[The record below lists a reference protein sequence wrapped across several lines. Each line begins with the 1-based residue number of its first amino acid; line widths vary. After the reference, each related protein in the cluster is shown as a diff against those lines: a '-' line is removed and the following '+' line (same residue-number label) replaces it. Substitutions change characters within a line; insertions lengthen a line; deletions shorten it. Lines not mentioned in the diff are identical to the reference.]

1 MNMLG
6 TLEPP
11 LKPRW
16 HEYVDAMTR
25 YTPYYLMFGRHPRL
39 PVDLVFGLSTTNGS
53 CGYSEYVQ
61 TLHDCLSQAY
71 AQANQA
77 SRQAKG
83 HQKRY
88 YDRQAKSQSFS
99 PGDRV
104 LVKVCHVEGRSKLG
118 DKWESCPYIVVKK
131 QPDMPVYVVRSEN
144 GDTER
149 VVHRNLLTQ
158 CMFLP
163 VEQVG
168 EETREEMELDMEESW
183 EIEDIEDSGEQAGE
197 VIRQEEESDTIEDR
211 EADSLE
217 GGVEGVSPETAN
229 GSLAPTG
236 QEGSDTGAGQESE
249 EWRGN
254 ETARVTHSPPRS
266 SEPRRNLPRSQHPP
280 KRLAYGSRVIEPG
293 EDQKKIERGWKL
305 WQRAKARRAAG
316 HM

>member
-1 MNMLG
+1 
-6 TLEPP
+6 
-11 LKPRW
+11 
-16 HEYVDAMTR
+16 MTHAYNCTR
-25 YTPYYLMFGRHPRL
+25 HDSTGCTPYYLMFGRHPRL

-53 CGYSEYVQ
+53 GGYSEYVQ
-61 TLHDCLSQAY
+61 TLHDCLSRAY

-88 YDRQAKSQSFS
+88 YDRHATSHSFS

-104 LVKVCHVEGRSKLG
+104 LVNVCHVEGRSKLG
-118 DKWESCPYIVVKK
+118 DKWESRPYIVVKK

-158 CMFLP
+158 CMFPP

-168 EETREEMELDMEESW
+168 EEAREEMELDVEEVHGG
-183 EIEDIEDSGEQAGE
+183 EVEDTEDSGEQAGE
-197 VIRQEEESDTIEDR
+197 EIRQEEESDTIKDG

-217 GGVEGVSPETAN
+217 GGVEGVSPEASNT
-229 GSLAPTG
+229 SLAPTG
-236 QEGSDTGAGQESE
+236 PEERDTGAGQGSE
-249 EWRGN
+249 EGRGN
-254 ETARVTHSPPRS
+254 ETARGTPSSPRP
-266 SEPRRNLPRSQHPP
+266 SEPRRNLPRSRHPP
-280 KRLAYGSRVIEPG
+280 KKLTYGSRVIEPG

-305 WQRAKARRAAG
+305 WQRAKAKRAARN
-316 HM
+316 M